1 MSLEKTKYST
11 MISDTVIKE
20 NTTYLQDRSEV
31 LGIELSENEKEKIKE
46 RAKKIVDIFTKDLSE
61 FKQIIDEATFEDINL
76 LEEFNSSKVV
86 VLASSDIKNKVV
98 LEVGEFDSRTKKIQN
113 GEFSRNLLD
122 MVMQK
127 SSQEKEREILA
138 NFMEYLKRK
147 KEEFERSSQDISLN
161 IANLKSQKDTV
172 LFNTRNLTKKVIV
185 LELSGLF
192 FKSVLPSLIEN
203 DTNDF
208 NGKLTALD
216 RRLRSIYEMLLIS
229 KKNIIDINNQID
241 MYNELQN
248 VLDEYKVSAIKI
260 LHSEMQNRIVLQDL
274 KTMYESLS
282 NVRQTVNHLLVD
294 NTKLI
299 EKLVGEIHNLSK
311 DSIFDK
317 DVVEDAI
324 HSSQTIRD
332 EKFQRDIEIKK
343 SIEEDNKSF
352 LKKIEQMNQ
361 KEKAWNQKNNA
372 KYILDI

>member
-1 MSLEKTKYST
+1 MTLEKTKYST

-31 LGIELSENEKEKIKE
+31 LGIELSENEKAKIKE

-113 GEFSRNLLD
+113 EEFSRNLLD

-172 LFNTRNLTKKVIV
+172 LINTRNLTKKVIV

-294 NTKLI
+294 NTKLT
-299 EKLVGEIHNLSK
+299 EKLVDEIHNLSK

-352 LKKIEQMNQ
+352 LKKIGEMNQ

>member
-1 MSLEKTKYST
+1 MTLEKTKYST

-31 LGIELSENEKEKIKE
+31 LGIELSENEKAKIKE

-172 LFNTRNLTKKVIV
+172 LINTRNLTKKVIV

-294 NTKLI
+294 NTKLT
-299 EKLVGEIHNLSK
+299 EKLVDEIHNLSK

-352 LKKIEQMNQ
+352 LKKIGEMNQ